1 MSQTMPRMSILIMGI
16 AGLLSFHPG
25 SASDSSAA
33 DLSNDAR
40 REVEIS
46 TIFALSPILRN
57 CVVKVTISGH
67 NASIVGKVG
76 SVVQKD
82 FAEAVVK
89 HIDGVTHID
98 NLVGITDNT
107 PLRGDGEPDLSQNI
121 ADLTTTA
128 SIRAKLSWSST
139 ISDLDIGVTTTA
151 GNVRLNGS
159 AHASEQI
166 KQIERLAADTGGVRS
181 VDNDIVL
188 SNSGPAHKG
197 AAEAN
202 RPMSDSRI
210 TARIK
215 STFLFSPS
223 VSGSDIDVVTREGVV
238 SLSGSAGTLTARTSA
253 IDLAS
258 NTRGVQRIDAT
269 LLTHK

>member
-16 AGLLSFHPG
+16 AGVFFSHPG
-25 SASDSSAA
+25 SAANPSV

-46 TIFALSPILRN
+46 TIFALSPILQN
-57 CVVKVTISGH
+57 CVVRVTISGH

-98 NLVGITDNT
+98 NLVGITDST
-107 PLRGDGEPDLSQNI
+107 PLRDDGEPGLGQNI

-151 GNVRLNGS
+151 GNVRLDGS

-166 KQIERLAADTGGVRS
+166 KQIERLAADTSGVRS

-188 SNSGPAHKG
+188 SASAVPHKG
-197 AAEAN
+197 SAGTD

-238 SLSGSAGTLTARTSA
+238 SLSGSAGTPTARASA

-269 LLTHK
+269 LLTNK

>member
-16 AGLLSFHPG
+16 VGLLFFHPG
-25 SASDSSAA
+25 SASESSAA

-57 CVVKVTISGH
+57 CVVMVTISGH

-89 HIDGVTHID
+89 HIDGITHID
-98 NLVGITDNT
+98 NLVGITDST
-107 PLRGDGEPDLSQNI
+107 PLRGDGEPGLEQNI

-151 GNVRLNGS
+151 GNVRLDGS

-188 SNSGPAHKG
+188 STALPHKG
-197 AAEAN
+197 SADTN

-223 VSGSDIDVVTREGVV
+223 VSGSNIDVVTREGVV
-238 SLSGSAGTLTARTSA
+238 SLSGSAGTLTARASA

-269 LLTHK
+269 LLTNK